1 MLLSP
6 IQRVFIYL
14 VLEHAENLAVQDLA
28 VAHFTALRDIAAE
41 HEQAL
46 FRDFLDYAERH
57 REVISRFG
65 RFPHRNAILGR
76 DSSDAEQSFLQQ
88 PGSSFPAPPPPSL
101 AGAAEPCSAALN
113 LKRSKEL
120 DMSLRTP
127 LLIACTVL
135 LAACSP
141 ITQENFA
148 SSSPA
153 WNGGSGEALGQAF
166 GMRRCAGHVQLYL
179 G

>member
-1 MLLSP
+1 M
-6 IQRVFIYL
+6 
-14 VLEHAENLAVQDLA
+14 QDLA

-88 PGSSFPAPPPPSL
+88 PFVVLAPPPSL
-101 AGAAEPCSAALN
+101 AGAAEPRSAALN

-148 SSSPA
+148 KLKPGMERVEVEKLLASLRNAPVRWACPAVPGVRRTASSASSSPA
-153 WNGGSGEALGQAF
+153 T
-166 GMRRCAGHVQLYL
+166 R
-179 G
+179 